1 MPPWRAPA
9 GLNVA
14 FGLNRF
20 DKEANPI
27 KVQETGVC
35 RESSHPRSSFR
46 TSRLDRAEVNAYIE

>member
-20 DKEANPI
+20 DKGANPI
-27 KVQETGVC
+27 KVQETGM
-35 RESSHPRSSFR
+35 RRDSWHPRVLISKR
-46 TSRLDRAEVNAYIE
+46 RAWTEPT